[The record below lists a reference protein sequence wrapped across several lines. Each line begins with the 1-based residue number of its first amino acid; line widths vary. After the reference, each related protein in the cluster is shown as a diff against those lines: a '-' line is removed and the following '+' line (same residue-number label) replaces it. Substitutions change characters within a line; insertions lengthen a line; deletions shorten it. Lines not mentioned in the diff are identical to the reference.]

1 MNADAVLGFV
11 KESAGSLGQALYFN
25 GGDRGLFGWL
35 HCPTT
40 DEYSSI
46 GIVVCNA
53 FGFEAICSHRSVRG
67 FSQAAAASG
76 FPVLRFD
83 YSGTGDSED
92 IDPEADQIELW
103 VRDVRSA
110 VAEIRQR
117 TGVVSVC
124 LMGIRLGALIAS
136 LAADEA
142 THVDS
147 LIMISPI
154 VSGRRYVRELRN
166 TRLAAS
172 LWADA
177 ENATERDTSGAQSE
191 TVPTFEVSGFPLSSK
206 TMSSLSQADL
216 SAIGTVSDRR
226 ILIFDDSTL
235 PTAKAW
241 SARLSALGVEV
252 EYTVSP
258 EAHPMIKSLPHL
270 ATVPHAMF
278 TTACDWLLKCEEK
291 HESARRGAGE
301 YNPPP
306 EVCTAK
312 PIMTLLGHRLGHQ
325 ASVTERPVFIGRD
338 AVLFG
343 VLTEPPKAENG
354 YPAVILLNAGATYHV
369 GTNRM
374 YVSLARRWAR
384 QGCVV
389 LRLDLSGMGDSAT
402 RSGESD
408 NNVFP
413 PRALDDVQCAIDFLR
428 GHYAV
433 KDMALTGLCSG
444 AYHAIHAAAAGLP
457 VSRVLVVNL
466 QDYFSTEDPMEAEIH
481 LKEVMQAPTL
491 YRGRL
496 LSYRS
501 WKKLLTGRADVGRIL
516 RVNTRRASFA
526 IEEISRNY
534 ARRLGIRLPRDLGW
548 DLERI
553 IARGVHVAFVFSS
566 GEPGLDMLKLQAGS
580 TLGRLGDHCHIHIV
594 NNSDHVF
601 SDMRRRSELEQ
612 ILTEE
617 LLAPSAAQESRPLG
631 ARRSG

>member
-11 KESAGSLGQALYFN
+11 KESANSLGEALYFN
-25 GGDRGLFGWL
+25 GVDRGLFGWL

-40 DEYSSI
+40 DKCSGI

-67 FSQAAAASG
+67 FAQAAAASG

-117 TGVVSVC
+117 TGVASVC
-124 LMGIRLGALIAS
+124 LMGIRLGTLIAS

-142 THVDS
+142 TRVDS

-154 VSGRRYVRELRN
+154 VSGRRYARELRN

-172 LWADA
+172 LWSGA
-177 ENATERDTSGAQSE
+177 ESVAESATSGAQSE
-191 TVPTFEVSGFPLSSK
+191 TVTPFEVSGFPLASK
-206 TMSSLSQADL
+206 TMSSLSKADL
-216 SAIGTVSDRR
+216 SAIETVSGRQ

-241 SARLSALGVEV
+241 SEKLGAHGVEA
-252 EYTVSP
+252 EYTMSP

-270 ATVPHAMF
+270 ATVPDTMF
-278 TTACDWLLKCEEK
+278 ATACDWLLRCDEK
-291 HESARRGAGE
+291 RESARRGAGK
-301 YNPPP
+301 YYPPP
-306 EVCTAK
+306 AVCTA
-312 PIMTLLGHRLGHQ
+312 PIMTLHGHRLGHEV
-325 ASVTERPVFIGRD
+325 SVTERPVFIGRD

-343 VLTEPPKAENG
+343 VVTEPPKAEIG
-354 YPAVILLNAGATYHV
+354 CPAVILLNAGATYHV

-384 QGCVV
+384 RGCVV

-413 PRALDDVQCAIDFLR
+413 PKALDDVRCAVDFLR

-433 KDMALTGLCSG
+433 KDIALTGLCSG
-444 AYHAIHAAAAGLP
+444 AYHALHAAAAGLP

-481 LKEVMQAPTL
+481 LKEVMQAPTV
-491 YRGRL
+491 YRGRV

-526 IEEISRNY
+526 IEQISRNY

-548 DLERI
+548 ELERI

-580 TLGRLGDHCHIHIV
+580 TLGRLGNHCHVHIV

-601 SDMRRRSELEQ
+601 SDIRRRSELEQ

-617 LLAPSAAQESRPLG
+617 LFAPSAAQESRPLS
-631 ARRSG
+631 ARRIG